1 MKTDVMVVSTNVK
14 WLETYTRHVSEQD
27 RWRLIPA
34 TDGEQAIEKFQQTA
48 VEIVLLAGDLEDES
62 KRKLRKIF
70 SFQQEDLILEEV
82 NDLSNI
88 SEKINHLVDQL
99 ESAQRVYSFTDN
111 AFQHAVINIRT
122 S

>member
-27 RWRLIPA
+27 RWRLITA

-48 VEIVLLAGDLEDES
+48 VQIVLLAGDLEDES

-88 SEKINHLVDQL
+88 FEKINHLVDQL